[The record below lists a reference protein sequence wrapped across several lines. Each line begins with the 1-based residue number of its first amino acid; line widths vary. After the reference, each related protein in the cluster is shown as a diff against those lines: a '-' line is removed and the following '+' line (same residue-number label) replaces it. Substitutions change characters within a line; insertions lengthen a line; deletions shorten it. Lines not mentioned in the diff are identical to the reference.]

1 MTDSIHVEITA
12 PEVVEPLVVL
22 QAVADPVRWAVLT
35 MLVEAPRCVCK
46 LQEQIPIAGN
56 LSLSRLGQGRQQ
68 LVFAVS
74 GEAGRAWPV
83 QALFA
88 FPGQQVGE

>member
-1 MTDSIHVEITA
+1 
-12 PEVVEPLVVL
+12 
-22 QAVADPVRWAVLT
+22 
-35 MLVEAPRCVCK
+35 MLLWDGLPAWD
-46 LQEQIPIAGN
+46 IAF
-56 LSLSRLGQGRQQ
+56 LFLSRLGQDRQQ
-68 LVFAVS
+68 FVFAAG